1 MKYSRLIFFRWF
13 CFVLGIVSIGMAHRF
28 NPNQLFFSIL
38 SWVDNLG
45 IWSAIA
51 FVVIYVFATLICI
64 PGSILAL
71 GGGALFGLVW
81 GAALVFIGAFLGAIS
96 AFSLGRYWLQN
107 WAKLQL
113 SKSRY
118 LRAIDKAIAT
128 EGWKFAFLLHLSP
141 LIPFNLL
148 NYTLGA
154 TNLTFKNFAIATA
167 IGIFPGVILYTFL
180 GSTVGDLTMTM
191 MEMSDRHSQLQW
203 TFTLL
208 GLLIT
213 ALLTVY
219 LGRIAN
225 QKLKELD

>member
-1 MKYSRLIFFRWF
+1 MKYSRSIFFRWF
-13 CFVLGIVSIGMAHRF
+13 CFILGIVSIAMAHRF
-28 NPNQLFFSIL
+28 NPNQLFLSIL

-51 FVVIYVFATLICI
+51 FVVIYVFATLICV
-64 PGSILAL
+64 PGSIFAL
-71 GGGALFGLVW
+71 GGGALFGLGW
-81 GAALVFIGAFLGAIS
+81 GAMLVFIGAFLGAIS

-154 TNLTFKNFAIATA
+154 TNLAFKNFAIATA
-167 IGIFPGVILYTFL
+167 MGIFPGVILYTFL
-180 GSTVGDLTMTM
+180 GSTVGDLTMIM
-191 MEMSDRHSQLQW
+191 MEMPDRHSQLQW
-203 TFTLL
+203 IFTLL
-208 GLLIT
+208 GLSIA